1 MGGWELCE
9 CRLFLC
15 GGVFVGFFYLSEV
28 VFGLGFMGFFRGAVC
43 FCFC

>member
-15 GGVFVGFFYLSEV
+15 GGVFVGFLFKRGGFWFGFY
-28 VFGLGFMGFFRGAVC
+28 GFF
-43 FCFC
+43 